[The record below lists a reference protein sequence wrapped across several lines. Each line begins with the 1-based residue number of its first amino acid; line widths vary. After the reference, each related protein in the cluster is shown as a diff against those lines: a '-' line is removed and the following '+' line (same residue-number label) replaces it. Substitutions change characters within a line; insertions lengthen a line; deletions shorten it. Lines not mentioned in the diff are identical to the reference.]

1 MQPAGKTSLSRIL
14 ASKELPG
21 FPQNIVVEY
30 LAASDDEEHLGGH
43 LSSNS
48 QDVISTLE
56 LSPIEYIEMR
66 INQRS
71 DQLLSR
77 IAELEAQLESA
88 EDDVEEI
95 ADQLSELYDLQ
106 EGINERKKREINAFT
121 EELGLNQY
129 ANRKLKQLSSGWRY
143 KCRLVAA
150 FLIHPDLLIID
161 EPSFLDEASTRWFV
175 EKVVHTAKKDNTM
188 VLLISHKEQLLDEL
202 CGSIL
207 YINSGNETLSMY
219 HCGHS
224 TFRTTHK
231 EIVEY
236 ATKTISETESKQH
249 AAEKSL
255 NKLQIDLKS
264 REKNLKSKTSESSDQ
279 RFIKGKNKEAKQKA
293 DKSAASKLK
302 QCKKK
307 AEQLQEIRMNARV
320 ERVKPL
326 RNRVMERLVRCRML
340 LLVTTEVKLYLRM

>member
-175 EKVVHTAKKDNTM
+175 EKVRD
-188 VLLISHKEQLLDEL
+188 
-202 CGSIL
+202 
-207 YINSGNETLSMY
+207 
-219 HCGHS
+219 
-224 TFRTTHK
+224 
-231 EIVEY
+231 Y
-236 ATKTISETESKQH
+236 ATALDIDEVTSMAEGIS
-249 AAEKSL
+249 
-255 NKLQIDLKS
+255 
-264 REKNLKSKTSESSDQ
+264 
-279 RFIKGKNKEAKQKA
+279 
-293 DKSAASKLK
+293 
-302 QCKKK
+302 
-307 AEQLQEIRMNARV
+307 
-320 ERVKPL
+320 
-326 RNRVMERLVRCRML
+326 
-340 LLVTTEVKLYLRM
+340 